1 MGDVHGAFSIR
12 REYAYAIGA
21 RHLELLLDSI
31 LLRRRR
37 WCLPP
42 QVPHVTSPRIAFA
55 CYSLSRTLPYSRRM
69 FSIACHSFYRIQI
82 PIHRPQEPFLVHAT
96 VSPYSFH
103 FFNAFRECERAFI
116 FSFFGPTQQ
125 EISAERRNKRFVS
138 NFFFLRD
145 RDFLIL
151 LWAMKNFQKLTPKK
165 VGIS

>member
-1 MGDVHGAFSIR
+1 MDGWMDVWIDEWFIRWVTYTEPSRSGGNTRTQQEPDTQSFFWIPYYFDEGDGA
-12 REYAYAIGA
+12 
-21 RHLELLLDSI
+21 
-31 LLRRRR
+31 
-37 WCLPP
+37 CPP

-116 FSFFGPTQQ
+116 FSFFGPTNRKFLLREETKDSFQTFSSYET
-125 EISAERRNKRFVS
+125 EIF
-138 NFFFLRD
+138 
-145 RDFLIL
+145 
-151 LWAMKNFQKLTPKK
+151 
-165 VGIS
+165 